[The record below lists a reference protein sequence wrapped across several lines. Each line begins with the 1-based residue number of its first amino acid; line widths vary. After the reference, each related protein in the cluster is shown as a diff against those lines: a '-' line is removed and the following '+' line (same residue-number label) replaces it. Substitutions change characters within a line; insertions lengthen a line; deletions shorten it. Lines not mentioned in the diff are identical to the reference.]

1 MCAVVVWKRMDM
13 TFPETTLRLEV
24 RYRAPERRTI
34 DDAQFEAV
42 SEEKKRRSNLEY
54 DETGVHRKS
63 TRYTVK
69 IKINHEDAGV

>member
-1 MCAVVVWKRMDM
+1 M
-13 TFPETTLRLEV
+13 TRNL
-24 RYRAPERRTI
+24 YSKHHIAII

-42 SEEKKRRSNLEY
+42 AEEKKRRSNIEY

-69 IKINHEDAGV
+69 IKINHEDGGEGKA